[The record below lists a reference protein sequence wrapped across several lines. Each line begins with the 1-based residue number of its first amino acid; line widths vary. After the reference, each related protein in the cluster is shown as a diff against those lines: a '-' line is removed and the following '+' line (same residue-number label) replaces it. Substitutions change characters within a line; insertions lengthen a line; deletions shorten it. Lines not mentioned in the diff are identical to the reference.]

1 VTEQGASEPPK
12 RVTRKPDR
20 YEDQEHLP
28 EGLLGNRLQGAA
40 LASCLAARPDCEL
53 DGENANHA
61 VDDAARDETRS
72 RKRLEPRGAFDLL
85 TGSFG
90 PSDG

>member
-1 VTEQGASEPPK
+1 MTEQGASEPPK
-12 RVTRKPDR
+12 RVTRKTDR
-20 YEDQEHLP
+20 HQDQEDLP

-40 LASCLAARPDCEL
+40 LASRLAAGPDCEL
-53 DGENANHA
+53 DGEDADHA
-61 VDDAARDETRS
+61 VDDAARNETRS
-72 RKRLEPRGAFDLL
+72 RKRLEPRGVFDLL